1 MMMFE
6 GMLLR
11 QGIYFIRLLC
21 LLPWLLPGSASAS
34 NGFNLS
40 GYGGESEAMGGADTA
55 VSSTTFAVNSNPAG
69 LAQTKNRILD
79 LYLAPWLT
87 KNTHSDSVGND
98 HELGDLPAGGFVAG
112 GYAKHLANTPFTLGI
127 GLFVQ
132 GGAGFRYENLHTP
145 FSNAGL
151 APRDELSSLFAII
164 KLAPALAWK
173 IDEHWSVGA
182 AVGLNYA
189 SADQK
194 FLPATSVPG
203 FQGFTFKRANGIGF
217 SGRVGVQYRPNDD
230 LSVGL
235 VYAGK
240 ANIPLKGGKLR
251 ANYSSNGLGTVEYAD
266 ARLDGFRLPQE
277 IAIGV
282 AFRPVRPLLVAL
294 EYKWYNWSAVV
305 NDLTLIASNPNSSD
319 PAVAPAV
326 ILSSP
331 INLRDQHV
339 ASMGLV
345 YDYSG
350 ATSLLLGLNYAR
362 RAQPDETLNPVL
374 SLIQAPHIMLGM
386 NRLLNPQWNLI
397 SSVELYPTQRAT
409 NPTVNPVFGAN
420 MHETQSGIV
429 LHFNA
434 TRRW

>member
-1 MMMFE
+1 MILHQELQWFR
-6 GMLLR
+6 LLR
-11 QGIYFIRLLC
+11 
-21 LLPWLLPGSASAS
+21 LLPWLLPGIASAS

-40 GYGGESEAMGGADTA
+40 GYGGESESMGGADTA

-69 LAQTKNRILD
+69 LAQTQNRILD

-98 HELGDLPAGGFVAG
+98 HELGDLPAGVFVAG
-112 GYAKHLANTPFTLGI
+112 GYAKHLTNSPITLGV

-132 GGAGFRYENLHTP
+132 GGAGFRYQNLHTP

-164 KLAPALAWK
+164 KLAPSLAWT

-182 AVGLNYA
+182 ALGLNYA

-217 SGRVGVQYRPNDD
+217 SGRVGVQYRPTDA
-230 LSVGL
+230 LSIGL
-235 VYAGK
+235 AYAGK

-251 ANYSSNGLGTVEYAD
+251 ANYSSNGLGTVEYAH

-277 IAIGV
+277 IAVGV
-282 AFRPVRPLLVAL
+282 AFRPTRSLLVAL

-305 NDLTLIASNPNSSD
+305 NDLTLIATNPNSTD
-319 PAVAPAV
+319 PAVAPMV
-326 ILSSP
+326 VLSSP

-339 ASMGLV
+339 ASMGIV
-345 YDYSG
+345 YGDSG
-350 ATSLLLGLNYAR
+350 ATALILGLNYAR

-386 NRLLNPQWNLI
+386 NRKLNPQWNLI
-397 SSVELYPTQRAT
+397 SCVELYPTQRAT
-409 NPTVNPVFGAN
+409 NPTDNPVFGKN

-429 LHFNA
+429 FHFNA